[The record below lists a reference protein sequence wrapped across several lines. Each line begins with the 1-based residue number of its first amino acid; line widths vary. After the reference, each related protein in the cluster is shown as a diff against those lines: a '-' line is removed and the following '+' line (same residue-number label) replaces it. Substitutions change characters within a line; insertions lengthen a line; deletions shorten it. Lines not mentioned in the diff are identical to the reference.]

1 MTDLDLDLDAIEAR
15 AAAATEGPW
24 SRDDEHSLSVAICYT
39 PHVWALAHSGTEA
52 NAEFIAH
59 ARTDVPALVAAL
71 REARAGWYQNRDKAD
86 LCDAMIAERDEARAA
101 IALAGEEIERA
112 SVEVARAHRAL
123 LASNA
128 ERNEAHAAIA
138 AVRAL
143 CDHADSGLHAGLT
156 MVSVAAVRGAIL
168 AALDAR
174 DDPSATTTI
183 PIDVAREHAWL
194 ANYALEMLVDTG
206 DGTYHPI
213 ADALAKVRDL
223 LDPSATTEGGA
234 S

>member
-1 MTDLDLDLDAIEAR
+1 MPDLDLDAIEAR
-15 AAAATEGPW
+15 ANAALNSPTGQSYDAGVIL
-24 SRDDEHSLSVAICYT
+24 SR
-39 PHVWALAHSGTEA
+39 
-52 NAEFIAH
+52 
-59 ARTDVPALVAAL
+59 DVPALVAAL

-143 CDHADSGLHAGLT
+143 H
-156 MVSVAAVRGAIL
+156 VKRR
-168 AALDAR
+168 DAR
-174 DDPSATTTI
+174 CCVECCPTASTPSHVDWPCATIRALGVRHDPSATTDSPT
-183 PIDVAREHAWL
+183 
-194 ANYALEMLVDTG
+194 LEK
-206 DGTYHPI
+206 P
-213 ADALAKVRDL
+213 
-223 LDPSATTEGGA
+223 
-234 S
+234 

>member
-1 MTDLDLDLDAIEAR
+1 MPDLDLDAIEAR
-15 AAAATEGPW
+15 ANAALNSPTGQSYDAGVIL
-24 SRDDEHSLSVAICYT
+24 SR
-39 PHVWALAHSGTEA
+39 
-52 NAEFIAH
+52 
-59 ARTDVPALVAAL
+59 DVPALVAAL

-168 AALDAR
+168 AALDVR
-174 DDPSATTTI
+174 HDPSATTDPQSASVSPEEALTVRCGTCDAD
-183 PIDVAREHAWL
+183 PGEACVTVGPWPGRVQRYPHESRYGKAREA
-194 ANYALEMLVDTG
+194 
-206 DGTYHPI
+206 
-213 ADALAKVRDL
+213 R
-223 LDPSATTEGGA
+223 PSATTDGGA
-234 S
+234 P